1 MKRRTFIKSV
11 GVAGVFSVLNLLAG
25 DRLLICSDGV
35 PDCMGRNAETRI
47 SEIVRGSDR
56 PTEIAWELLVAGNQ
70 SGGDDN
76 ITAILVDCIGKEDS
90 TWPKD

>member
-1 MKRRTFIKSV
+1 
-11 GVAGVFSVLNLLAG
+11 
-25 DRLLICSDGV
+25 
-35 PDCMGRNAETRI
+35 MGRNAETRI
-47 SEIVRGSDR
+47 SEIVCGSDR
-56 PTEIAWELLVAGNQ
+56 PTEIAWELIVAGNQ